1 MNKIIVKNLLLFFAI
16 LFSMLSIVWI
26 MLPYNRAFMLWQ
38 KGQHQK
44 AISIWTN
51 EIKKNN
57 DINSYQKLIETFINA
72 GNYDTAEQMIKKALT
87 YYPDC
92 VNFLFYNAVVNF
104 YRGNYKKSFYYTE
117 QVIGLNKYFPEVY
130 LLRGLILEN
139 QKHYTEAIQEF
150 VKEVNNNPGSRL
162 AWAKLQELKNA
173 NH

>member
-1 MNKIIVKNLLLFFAI
+1 
-16 LFSMLSIVWI
+16 
-26 MLPYNRAFMLWQ
+26 
-38 KGQHQK
+38 
-44 AISIWTN
+44 TN